1 MGTTCC
7 WNYMESTSYT
17 LINKNT
23 LESLACKNLVETK
36 ISGLNI
42 MNIDNLYWEKSK
54 NKWPTQL

>member
-1 MGTTCC
+1 
-7 WNYMESTSYT
+7 MESTSYT

-42 MNIDNLYWEKSK
+42 MNIDNLY
-54 NKWPTQL
+54 